1 MYKQLF
7 LTKSV
12 KSLGGGGGGGAS
24 HVKVTGILVEKLE
37 LNP

>member
-12 KSLGGGGGGGAS
+12 KSLGGGGGGAS

>member
-12 KSLGGGGGGGAS
+12 KSLGGGGGAS